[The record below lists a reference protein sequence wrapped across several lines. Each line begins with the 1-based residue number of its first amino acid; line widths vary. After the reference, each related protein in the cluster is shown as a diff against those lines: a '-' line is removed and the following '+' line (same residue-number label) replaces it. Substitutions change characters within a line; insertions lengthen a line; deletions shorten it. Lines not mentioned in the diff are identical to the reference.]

1 MHHTVTANDY
11 TREEAP
17 AAVLA
22 MCRYHRNSNGWNDIG
37 YNFLVDR
44 FGTIYEG
51 RAGGIDQPVVGA
63 QAQGYNAQST
73 GIANI
78 GTYTSTGQ
86 TPEALNAMAA
96 LIRWKLPIEGAPTA
110 GTTTLTSAG
119 GSSNRFPAG
128 RQVTPAAGDRPPG
141 HRLHRLPRK
150 RALRPAAAAARAG
163 GQPRARPAPPPACGR
178 R

>member
-1 MHHTVTANDY
+1 M
-11 TREEAP
+11 
-17 AAVLA
+17 VLA
-22 MCRYHRNSNGWNDIG
+22 ICRYHRNSNGWNDIG

-78 GTYTSTGQ
+78 GTFTSERADARGAERDGGAD
-86 TPEALNAMAA
+86 PLEAAH
-96 LIRWKLPIEGAPTA
+96 RTAPPPPA
-110 GTTTLTSAG
+110 PR
-119 GSSNRFPAG
+119 SSRAPAG
-128 RQVTPAAGDRPPG
+128 RATASRP
-141 HRLHRLPRK
+141 
-150 RALRPAAAAARAG
+150 
-163 GQPRARPAPPPACGR
+163 GR